1 MRAILSVTLVLLV
14 AAGCD
19 RPPVAPEIGG
29 APQIEQTL
37 VIRGFNSI
45 DTVIVGS
52 EGLRVGRYHDFS
64 SFDSLRISFF
74 GAQVAATATTGK
86 VLVRIGP
93 ASSFTAQVGPEVMEI
108 IMVVDCAKLPKP
120 HFSALTFFAGDED
133 GQVFLAHLR
142 VVGMWSY

>member
-1 MRAILSVTLVLLV
+1 MRAILSVTVVLLV
-14 AAGCD
+14 AAGCE
-19 RPPVAPEIGG
+19 RPPVAPETGG
-29 APQIEQTL
+29 APQIEQSL
-37 VIRGFNSI
+37 LLRGFNSI

-52 EGLRVGRYHDFS
+52 EGLRVGLYHDFS

-93 ASSFTAQVGPEVMEI
+93 ASYFTAQVGPEVTEI
-108 IMVVDCAKLPKP
+108 VMVVDCAKLPKP
-120 HFSALTFFAGDED
+120 HSSALTFFAGDQD
-133 GQVFLAHLR
+133 GQVFLANLR